1 MIKKS
6 IQVSA
11 KAGLFF
17 VLLFVLV
24 FSALVLYLKTDHCRK
39 VIIKRVN
46 ANIPGSLA
54 WQDLDFSFFKGE
66 VQVAGGELFSRDNDK
81 IAGFDRFFISLDLPR
96 LFDRE
101 IVVKK
106 IFLKNLFMSIEQN
119 LDKEL
124 NIVSALVRETREVKE
139 TSEKKTL
146 PLPDIE
152 IISLEIEDGVFFCKL
167 HQQQFSTELKNIS
180 LQASADSKEK
190 IGKLTLNADKGRII
204 SPQVDSGIKNLFFAG
219 QFEKDSILDLAIGA
233 GLDFGSISLKGDIR
247 HIFPLP
253 GSDLQKN
260 HFTSTREVFCQN
272 SDFDLNPDLDLKAE
286 VKGCL
291 DGMADA
297 FRLKEDMSGDV
308 RAEVSISGKLT
319 NPEASVKV
327 DAANAV
333 IYQQKID
340 QAVCRLAL
348 ADGQCTATSELH
360 TLGSVLTLSGH
371 VKLQDTAGKIID
383 NPLMDFDLFWNQIAL
398 QRIAPLFLPENQLF
412 SDKGGIH
419 GDLSLKSAIKGRFSS
434 PRADFTFLGENMA
447 FGQEKIASLVLSGAV
462 SGPIEKPLAE
472 VQASAEQVDL
482 AGGSIKGD
490 LTGSVNAHGPL
501 DALLVQ
507 GNMRLTHL
515 EFLEQPFTDLTA
527 RIQIEDNKARLTG
540 DFNFGLSGHLDLK
553 TKDMTLDLNFDK
565 TELLPW
571 LNLAGVED
579 CTARLSGRVHA
590 QANAD
595 DMDQA
600 EIKADIENL
609 SVVYKKDYQFSLADI
624 NAELTEKK
632 LEIPDFRIALP
643 GGGQAV
649 VSAFGTM
656 DQFIDARLKAD
667 IPFKTAS
674 LFTSGP
680 SGNSSISGFSDFK
693 GAVLVTAQARVLE
706 KTGLS
711 DGIVRLDLSGLGM
724 TLPETMHRLHSINGA
739 VNLKGNLSHAILSL
753 TDINGMLGKGT
764 FAISGSS
771 DIKEFLPDSFDVNFK
786 GIHMDMDMVE
796 DLELVLDTELGLKGD
811 LTHAALKGDVAVVSG
826 VYTRDVDIK
835 ASMAEALKGTS
846 RTRKGLVKEKDLP
859 DFFKKISIDLA
870 VKEKSPFI
878 VDNNMAYM
886 EIHPDIRVQGTLFDP
901 VVSGRS
907 EIDPGTFYYQGN
919 EFVLTKGEVDFTSPY
934 AIEPEL
940 SLEAACKVRDW
951 DIFLSLEGGLD
962 ELDLSFRSDPALEQA
977 DIVSLLIRGK
987 TFDELISF
995 EGGTRVSPAG
1005 MLADLAASSVEEK
1018 IKAAAG
1024 LDVFELGVDE
1034 NGGDSALGDV
1044 NMVVGKDLTEHL
1056 TLKYITETQDG
1067 DLIQKTKAEYR
1078 FMDDFSISGFQDTEG
1093 RLGGE
1098 LRYRLEFR

>member
-17 VLLFVLV
+17 VLLCVLV
-24 FSALVLYLKTDHCRK
+24 VSALVLYLKTDHCRK
-39 VIIKRVN
+39 LTIKRIN
-46 ANIPGSLA
+46 ENIPGSLA
-54 WQDLDFSFFKGE
+54 WQDLDFSFLKGE
-66 VQVAGGELFSRDNDK
+66 IQVAGGELFSREDEK
-81 IAGFDRFFISLDLPR
+81 IVGFDRFFISLDLPR

-106 IFLKNLFMSIEQN
+106 VFVKNLFMSIEQN
-119 LDKEL
+119 LDKKL
-124 NIVSALVRETREVKE
+124 NIVSALVRETGKLKE
-139 TSEKKTL
+139 TSEKKSA
-146 PLPDIE
+146 PFPDIE
-152 IISLEIEDGVFFCKL
+152 IISFEIKEGVFFSKL
-167 HQQQFSTELKNIS
+167 HQQQFSTELENIS
-180 LQASADSKEK
+180 LQASGDSKEK
-190 IGKLTLNADKGRII
+190 TGELTLNVDKGRII
-204 SPQVDSGIKNLFFAG
+204 SPQLDSGIKNLFFTG
-219 QFEKDSILDLAIGA
+219 KFKTNSILGLHLRS

-260 HFTSTREVFCQN
+260 HFTSTREDIV
-272 SDFDLNPDLDLKAE
+272 LNPDLDLKADVE
-286 VKGCL
+286 GCL
-291 DGMADA
+291 DGMTDA

-319 NPEASVKV
+319 NPEASIKV
-327 DAANAV
+327 DAANVV

-348 ADGQCTATSELH
+348 ADGQCTATSEVH
-360 TLGSVLTLSGH
+360 TLGSVLTLSGR

-383 NPLMDFDLFWNQIAL
+383 NPLLDFDLFWDDIEL
-398 QRIAPLFLPENQLF
+398 QKVSSLFLPEKELF

-419 GDLSLKSAIKGRFSS
+419 GDIFLKSNIKGHFRS
-434 PRADFTFLGENMA
+434 PRADFTLLGENIA
-447 FGQEKIASLVLSGAV
+447 FGQEKIASLVLSGEV
-462 SGPIEKPLAE
+462 SGPIEKPSAE

-490 LTGSVNAHGPL
+490 LTGSVSALGPL
-501 DALLVQ
+501 DALFVH
-507 GNMRLTHL
+507 GDIKLTNL

-540 DFNFGLSGHLDLK
+540 DFNFGLSAGFDMK
-553 TKDMTLDLNFDK
+553 TKDMTLDLKFDN

-571 LNLAGVED
+571 LNLAGVEG
-579 CTARLSGRVHA
+579 CMASLSGRVHA
-590 QANAD
+590 QGNAD

-600 EIKADIENL
+600 EIKADIEKL
-609 SVVYKKDYQFSLADI
+609 SVVYKNEYAFSLADL
-624 NAELTEKK
+624 NAELTDKK
-632 LEIPDFRIALP
+632 LEIPDFSIVLP

-649 VSAFGTM
+649 VRAWGSI
-656 DQFIDARLKAD
+656 DKFIDAQLKAD

-680 SGNSSISGFSDFK
+680 SGNSSLSGFSDFK
-693 GAVLVTAQARVLE
+693 GAVLVTAQARVQE
-706 KTGLS
+706 RAGLS
-711 DGIVRLDLSGLGM
+711 DFSAVFELADLGVD
-724 TLPETMHRLHSINGA
+724 LPETAHRLHSINGA

-771 DIKEFLPDSFDVNFK
+771 TIKEFLPDSFDVNFK

-826 VYTRDVDIK
+826 VYTRDVDLK
-835 ASMAEALKGTS
+835 ASLAEALTGTS

-859 DFFKKISIDLA
+859 DFFKKISIDIA

-907 EIDPGTFYYQGN
+907 EIHPGTFYYQGK
-919 EFVLTKGEVDFTSPY
+919 EFVLTKGDVDFTSPY

-951 DIFLSLEGGLD
+951 DIFLSLEGSLD

-995 EGGTRVSPAG
+995 EGGTRVSPTA

-1034 NGGDSALGDV
+1034 TGGDSALGDV

-1067 DLIQKTKAEYR
+1067 DLIQTSEAEYR

-1093 RLGGE
+1093 RVGGE